1 MTTTA
6 EAVREAGLDKFYTIP
21 SISEKCL
28 ASIGCCYNWYD
39 WGLVI
44 EPSAGNGS
52 FLTRIPT
59 SKKLGIDIS
68 PEHKDIIKQD
78 FLTYCPPSNNGKI
91 LVVGNPPFG
100 RVSSLAIKFFNHASK
115 WADVI
120 AFIIPRTFR
129 RVSIHNKLNL
139 NFHLVFDEEIPMKP
153 CSFSPPMMVK
163 CCFQIWEKLETKRSI
178 IKLPTSHEDWEFLGF
193 GTKDIKGQPTPPK
206 GADFAMRAYGGKCGE
221 IVDTGLET
229 LRPKSWHWIKT
240 KINKNT
246 LIERFTALDYTL
258 SLDTARQN
266 SIGKGELVRLYSDAY
281 NKCKPIEI
289 IKQQDA
295 TPAPKMEAKVDAK
308 VEPPVKV
315 EMLTLPP
322 PMDKTER
329 VKKLMEHLALL
340 KINHED
346 QVMKLA
352 TLKEAHIYCVIHN
365 ISAQQYGSL
374 LEKFIR
380 TKFNYIKNKAK
391 DCNGDCS
398 KDGKNSEVKVSLGGA
413 THTKFNFVQI
423 RPSHDCET
431 YILTAYNLSSDNVE
445 SEGKLYIFKVSK
457 EDIKKIIVSFGG
469 YAHGTTKE
477 HGKITIESLN
487 DEKNTKEYALR
498 PTINNACWKALIPF
512 QISEFGL

>member
-1 MTTTA
+1 MDISKTNTDSIKIDSSQPVNTTPTQMTTTA

-28 ASIGCCYNWYD
+28 ASIGSCYKWSD

-59 SKKLGIDIS
+59 SKRLGIDIS
-68 PEHKDIIKQD
+68 PEHEDIIKQD
-78 FLTYCPPSNNGKI
+78 FLTYSPPSNIGKI

-129 RVSIHNKLNL
+129 RVSVHNKLNT
-139 NFHLVFDEEIPMKP
+139 NFHLVFDEEIPMEP

-163 CCFQIWEKLETKRSI
+163 CCFQIWEKQETKRTI
-178 IKLPTSHEDWEFLGF
+178 IEFSTSHEDWEFLGF
-193 GTKDIKGQPTPPK
+193 GPKDTKGQPTPPK

-266 SIGKGELVRLYSDAY
+266 SMGKGELVRLYSDAY
-281 NKCKPIEI
+281 
-289 IKQQDA
+289 D
-295 TPAPKMEAKVDAK
+295 
-308 VEPPVKV
+308 
-315 EMLTLPP
+315 
-322 PMDKTER
+322 
-329 VKKLMEHLALL
+329 
-340 KINHED
+340 
-346 QVMKLA
+346 
-352 TLKEAHIYCVIHN
+352 
-365 ISAQQYGSL
+365 
-374 LEKFIR
+374 
-380 TKFNYIKNKAK
+380 
-391 DCNGDCS
+391 
-398 KDGKNSEVKVSLGGA
+398 
-413 THTKFNFVQI
+413 
-423 RPSHDCET
+423 
-431 YILTAYNLSSDNVE
+431 
-445 SEGKLYIFKVSK
+445 
-457 EDIKKIIVSFGG
+457 
-469 YAHGTTKE
+469 
-477 HGKITIESLN
+477 
-487 DEKNTKEYALR
+487 
-498 PTINNACWKALIPF
+498 
-512 QISEFGL
+512 